1 MRQSVIYISY
11 IYYYT
16 NWILTNERENKMSKL
31 HHTKYKENYKK
42 YILGTIETGIN
53 DEPLK
58 TDQEK
63 IKYIFDR
70 FYSENGFMVE
80 RVGKQKA
87 IAEWLSGLALDIEY
101 YYDDIVNLAVKM
113 GSIDPNPS
121 DKLRSK
127 VEQNYWLFM
136 ANIIMSFEPKELKQ

>member
-1 MRQSVIYISY
+1 MIC
-11 IYYYT
+11 
-16 NWILTNERENKMSKL
+16 ILTNERKNKMSKL

-42 YILGTIETGIN
+42 YILGTIQTGIN

>member
-1 MRQSVIYISY
+1 
-11 IYYYT
+11 
-16 NWILTNERENKMSKL
+16 MSKL

-70 FYSENGFMVE
+70 FNSEYGFMIE

-87 IAEWLSGLALDIEY
+87 MSEWLSGLALNLEY
-101 YYDDIVNLAVKM
+101 YYSDIIKLAIKM
-113 GSIDPNPS
+113 GSIDENPS
-121 DKLRSK
+121 EKMQSK
-127 VEQNYWLFM
+127 ICEKYWDFM

>member
-1 MRQSVIYISY
+1 MIC
-11 IYYYT
+11 
-16 NWILTNERENKMSKL
+16 ILTNERENKMSKL

-53 DEPLK
+53 NEPLK

-63 IKYIFDR
+63 INYIFDR
-70 FYSENGFMVE
+70 FNSEYGFMVE

>member
-1 MRQSVIYISY
+1 
-11 IYYYT
+11 
-16 NWILTNERENKMSKL
+16 MSKL

-42 YILGTIETGIN
+42 YILGTIKTGVN

-63 IKYIFDR
+63 INYIFDR
-70 FYSENGFMVE
+70 FNSEYGFMIAI
-80 RVGKQKA
+80 VGKQKA

-121 DKLRSK
+121 DQLRSK
-127 VEQNYWLFM
+127 VQQNYWLFM
-136 ANIIMSFEPKELKQ
+136 ANVILWFEPKELKQ

>member
-1 MRQSVIYISY
+1 
-11 IYYYT
+11 
-16 NWILTNERENKMSKL
+16 MSKL
-31 HHTKYKENYKK
+31 HQTKYKENYKK

-70 FYSENGFMVE
+70 FYSEYGFMID

-87 IAEWLSGLALDIEY
+87 IAEWLQGLALNIEY
-101 YYDDIVNLAVKM
+101 WNDNIVPLAIKM
-113 GSIDPNPS
+113 GSIDENPS
-121 DKLRSK
+121 EKLQAK
-127 VEQNYWLFM
+127 VTENYWSFM
-136 ANIIMSFEPKELKQ
+136 ANIILSFEPKKLKQ

>member
-1 MRQSVIYISY
+1 M
-11 IYYYT
+11 
-16 NWILTNERENKMSKL
+16 EENKMSKL

-63 IKYIFDR
+63 INYIFDR
-70 FYSENGFMVE
+70 FYSEYGFMID

-101 YYDDIVNLAVKM
+101 YYNDIVNLAVKM

-121 DKLRSK
+121 DQLRSK

-136 ANIIMSFEPKELKQ
+136 ANIIMSFETFEIKEWLLKHNKYIGN

>member
-1 MRQSVIYISY
+1 M
-11 IYYYT
+11 
-16 NWILTNERENKMSKL
+16 EENKMSKL

-42 YILGTIETGIN
+42 YILSTIETGIN

-58 TDQEK
+58 TDQKK

-136 ANIIMSFEPKELKQ
+136 ANIIMSFETSEIKEWLLKHNKYIGN